1 MIPNISKGLGINH
14 MMLRPKLAKRSCEG
28 QFHNMRHFITVC
40 ITHKNMNHISD
51 ASTHIIQQAT
61 PNIKEIIGNFNW
73 DLHEKCYSHTIY
85 NSEKKTGKKS
95 QCWRLRTWLN
105 KKHSNMIQFNW
116 WKSSVNRE
124 HSMTEKC

>member
-51 ASTHIIQQAT
+51 ASAHIIQQAA
-61 PNIKEIIGNFNW
+61 PNIKEIIGNFEIYMKNVIAIPFIIVKKK
-73 DLHEKCYSHTIY
+73 LEKNLSA
-85 NSEKKTGKKS
+85 ED
-95 QCWRLRTWLN
+95 
-105 KKHSNMIQFNW
+105 
-116 WKSSVNRE
+116 
-124 HSMTEKC
+124 